1 MKEQLKGYIQNLKQ
15 RYHLKDYR
23 FSLIILVTALSIIG
37 VFIVGSAQADL
48 QWRQLQGVIL
58 GLIAMF
64 IISLID
70 YNWILKF
77 YWVMYAVNLVLLA
90 TVLLFGETVNGAT
103 RWLNLGF
110 IQFQPSDLAKLLMI
124 LFFAKFLMDR
134 ERDINDKKTIIQG
147 IALILPSLILIY
159 KQPNLSNTIC
169 LALLFC
175 VLMFMGGLSYK
186 FIGTVLA
193 ITIPT
198 AVILFVIVIQPNQ
211 PLIHQYQQNRILAW
225 LEPEEYESEEAYQ
238 QLNSIKAIGSGKLT
252 GKGYNSDAT
261 TSVKNGNFISEPQ
274 TDFIFAIIGEEL
286 GFVGCCVVIIL
297 ILLIVIDC
305 ILIGMKAKDTGG
317 RIICAGIAALIGIQS
332 FINISVATMLFPN
345 TGISLPFVSYGLTS
359 LVCLYMGIGF
369 VLNVGLQPKKYES

>member
-1 MKEQLKGYIQNLKQ
+1 MKGYIQNLKQ

-90 TVLLFGETVNGAT
+90 AVLLFGETVNGAT

-110 IQFQPSDLAKLLMI
+110 IQFQPSDLTKLLMI

>member
-1 MKEQLKGYIQNLKQ
+1 MKGYIQNLKQ

-23 FSLIILVTALSIIG
+23 FSLVILVTALSIIG

-90 TVLLFGETVNGAT
+90 AVLLFGETVNGAT

-110 IQFQPSDLAKLLMI
+110 IQFQPSDLTKLLMI

-297 ILLIVIDC
+297 ILLIVLDC

>member
-1 MKEQLKGYIQNLKQ
+1 MKGYIQNLKQ

-110 IQFQPSDLAKLLMI
+110 IQFQPSDLTKLLMI